1 MRRLEDQ
8 QPYGCHGGWS
18 WPLVSRAAAGSEQG
32 ALILVDR
39 DDATTSRATMDWLT
53 GALADVDLV
62 AVSGG
67 RAAVSAEVFESLRE
81 LLGGDGATVDVR

>member
-1 MRRLEDQ
+1 
-8 QPYGCHGGWS
+8 
-18 WPLVSRAAAGSEQG
+18 
-32 ALILVDR
+32 
-39 DDATTSRATMDWLT
+39 MDWLT